1 MKEKIL
7 TGIIPHDEK
16 PIVFSADK
24 DNYKFT
30 FMTNETYS
38 LGEKNTELLSSDGF
52 IYVIIHVL

>member
-1 MKEKIL
+1 MKEEIL

-16 PIVFSADK
+16 PIFFSADK

-38 LGEKNTELLSSDGF
+38 LGEKNTELLYC
-52 IYVIIHVL
+52 I